1 MSVQSGRDAESR
13 AAVFLAG
20 RGYRILRRNY
30 TVRGAEVDIIAKD
43 GETYVFVEVK
53 SLSSLAHG
61 APRPSASRPKSSAG
75 FAMPRCASCRPISCR
90 TARCALILWKSRPKG
105 PPCCAA
111 RLTFA
116 DNTLK
121 GMHKGSAAVK

>member
-20 RGYRILRRNY
+20 RGYLILRRNY

-61 APRPSASRPKSSAG
+61 APRERV
-75 FAMPRCASCRPISCR
+75 
-90 TARCALILWKSRPKG
+90 TAEKQRRICHAALRFLQTYQLQDCPVRFDIVEITPQG
-105 PPCCAA
+105 PALLRGA
-111 RLTFA
+111 FDFR
-116 DNTLK
+116 
-121 GMHKGSAAVK
+121 G

>member
-61 APRPSASRPKSSAG
+61 APARARHGRKAAPDLP
-75 FAMPRCASCRPISCR
+75 CR
-90 TARCALILWKSRPKG
+90 AALP
-105 PPCCAA
+105 
-111 RLTFA
+111 A
-116 DNTLK
+116 DL
-121 GMHKGSAAVK
+121 SAAGLPGAL